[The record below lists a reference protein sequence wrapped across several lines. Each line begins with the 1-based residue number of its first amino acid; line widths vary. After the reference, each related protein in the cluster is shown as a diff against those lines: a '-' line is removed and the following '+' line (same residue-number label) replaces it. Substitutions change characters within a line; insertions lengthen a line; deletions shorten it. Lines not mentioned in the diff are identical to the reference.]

1 MNKELIL
8 RNTEQREES
17 ILIDWTSWKTDR
29 VFLKLKNR
37 LFWKICQEELITK
50 LSKKWPE
57 LLRINKTSTKHPRCP
72 TQMKRHFCV
81 RLICLK
87 KHSQIWRIFLKST
100 QNSKQSEKKRKSCLL
115 LSILLRELSMIKKKK
130 SKVLKRH
137 HKSKETREM
146 KLDKRVNNILK
157 LLRRI
162 VRKFKML
169 LRQRISCAK
178 IIIKHFMSMSFKMIE
193 TDGLGVLL
201 DNKRTLH
208 LLRKKRL
215 RELLKRDLTS
225 KIELT
230 QTTKKSKHAIYLLI
244 IATNSKV
251 RQDFYPQVQKK

>member
-1 MNKELIL
+1 
-8 RNTEQREES
+8 
-17 ILIDWTSWKTDR
+17 
-29 VFLKLKNR
+29 
-37 LFWKICQEELITK
+37 
-50 LSKKWPE
+50 
-57 LLRINKTSTKHPRCP
+57 
-72 TQMKRHFCV
+72 
-81 RLICLK
+81 
-87 KHSQIWRIFLKST
+87 
-100 QNSKQSEKKRKSCLL
+100 
-115 LSILLRELSMIKKKK
+115 MIKKKK

>member
-1 MNKELIL
+1 
-8 RNTEQREES
+8 
-17 ILIDWTSWKTDR
+17 
-29 VFLKLKNR
+29 
-37 LFWKICQEELITK
+37 
-50 LSKKWPE
+50 
-57 LLRINKTSTKHPRCP
+57 
-72 TQMKRHFCV
+72 
-81 RLICLK
+81 
-87 KHSQIWRIFLKST
+87 
-100 QNSKQSEKKRKSCLL
+100 
-115 LSILLRELSMIKKKK
+115 MIKKKK

-137 HKSKETREM
+137 HKSRETREM

>member
-1 MNKELIL
+1 
-8 RNTEQREES
+8 
-17 ILIDWTSWKTDR
+17 
-29 VFLKLKNR
+29 
-37 LFWKICQEELITK
+37 
-50 LSKKWPE
+50 
-57 LLRINKTSTKHPRCP
+57 
-72 TQMKRHFCV
+72 
-81 RLICLK
+81 
-87 KHSQIWRIFLKST
+87 
-100 QNSKQSEKKRKSCLL
+100 
-115 LSILLRELSMIKKKK
+115 MIKKKK
-130 SKVLKRH
+130 SKGLKRH
-137 HKSKETREM
+137 HKSRETREM